1 MKAHVFLTLYLIFG
15 IFFLSN
21 SKNRIYVNG
30 YYPLGVDFK
39 QYSLQEE
46 VDISRTG
53 TNCFEYVS
61 PWSFSTLFLA
71 DIEVSDFNEFR
82 SLLND
87 YNIDLMNS
95 MNKILGCEFNASYKK
110 FQAGILFGFDYRSND
125 KHDSLR
131 INFNKTL
138 YSINFGY
145 KIIDSYRFQIIPMV
159 GARLYHYRLINS
171 NKIKSIPIGQYINE
185 RDLDIRFNQ
194 PIGYAGLKISFK
206 LYDEFVLKGD
216 YWSAGF
222 YGNYMFKLSES
233 PFVYS
238 LKSRLLTTRSINYF
252 NFNLGMFLAMHIN

>member
-1 MKAHVFLTLYLIFG
+1 MKTHVILFFCFLFG
-15 IFFLSN
+15 IFIHCN
-21 SKNRIYVNG
+21 SKNRLSADN
-30 YYPLGVDFK
+30 YYPISFDYN
-39 QYSLQEE
+39 QNSLLEE
-46 VDISRTG
+46 INLSRSRDHY
-53 TNCFEYVS
+53 FDDVS

-82 SLLND
+82 TLLDD

-95 MNKILGCEFNASYKK
+95 MNKIVGCEFNVSYKK

-125 KHDSLR
+125 KHDSLK

-145 KIIDSYRFQIIPMV
+145 KLIDTYRFQIIPMV

-171 NKIKSIPIGQYINE
+171 NKIKSIPIGQYITE

-206 LYDEFVLKGD
+206 LYDEFILKGD

-222 YGNYMFKLSES
+222 YGNYIFKLSDK

-238 LKSRLLTTRSINYF
+238 LKNRLLTTQSINYF
-252 NFNLGMFLAMHIN
+252 NFNLGVFLAMHIN